1 MSFDPRHDADHDN
14 RREFPRLRSGVAC
27 TLLVEGGDVHAEIV
41 DASRGGCKLRFD
53 DPEGASS
60 ALLPVPRDVM
70 INCGT
75 LSIIAIVMWASGGLA
90 GCRFLQHLTLDQL
103 AELLPGPCRPA
114 AAPSPSPS
122 AAAEAAEAAEEA
134 ELRARIEAEIAA
146 LGVAET
152 SD

>member
-1 MSFDPRHDADHDN
+1 MSLDPRHDAEHDN

-27 TLLVEGGDVHAEIV
+27 ILLVEGGDIPAEMV

-60 ALLPVPRDVM
+60 ILLPVPRDVE
-70 INCGT
+70 IRSGD
-75 LSIIAIVMWASGGLA
+75 LSIAAVVMWASGGLA
-90 GCRFLQHLTLDQL
+90 GCRFLQHLTLDEL

-114 AAPSPSPS
+114 APHAPP
-122 AAAEAAEAAEEA
+122 ATTEADEEA

-146 LGVAET
+146 LGA